1 MGKIPD
7 ISLVAQ
13 YKFNCVLCFIL
24 LVIFYVSKFGKYSS
38 EPSLMLDMFTVLE
51 AYQTGD
57 TATAETVA
65 WSTAKGTGTA
75 KRWLRGRG
83 QRAAGWGGVFCQ
95 SVEGQ
100 CKVWVDNCQVWA
112 GHEHKS
118 ALFPMNSYQ
127 GSISRVKTLPEL
139 PEYVAQILLNSAVKA
154 TKENTD

>member
-1 MGKIPD
+1 M
-7 ISLVAQ
+7 
-13 YKFNCVLCFIL
+13 
-24 LVIFYVSKFGKYSS
+24 
-38 EPSLMLDMFTVLE
+38 
-51 AYQTGD
+51 
-57 TATAETVA
+57 
-65 WSTAKGTGTA
+65 
-75 KRWLRGRG
+75 
-83 QRAAGWGGVFCQ
+83 FCQ